1 MEFYRVFFI
10 QYAAMQ
16 EPAMKLARV
25 LTECTLSH
33 FPIISITQASP
44 FFLGRSPS
52 IRMLLMGM
60 MATLVQ
66 GNTRAVVRAA
76 TRSKSF
82 SLVLSRYQPTQ
93 YQVTPPHSLTPHTLL
108 SKHFPVSPESV
119 PRAASV
125 ACWFFA
131 LGKVAWK

>member
-1 MEFYRVFFI
+1 
-10 QYAAMQ
+10 MQ

-52 IRMLLMGM
+52 IRRLLMGM

-76 TRSKSF
+76 ARSKSL

-93 YQVTPPHSLTPHTLL
+93 YQVSTPHISHLTSHTSHPLNTFLSVQRACLGLPVLPAGSLL
-108 SKHFPVSPESV
+108 
-119 PRAASV
+119 
-125 ACWFFA
+125 W
-131 LGKVAWK
+131 GKLPGSDPP